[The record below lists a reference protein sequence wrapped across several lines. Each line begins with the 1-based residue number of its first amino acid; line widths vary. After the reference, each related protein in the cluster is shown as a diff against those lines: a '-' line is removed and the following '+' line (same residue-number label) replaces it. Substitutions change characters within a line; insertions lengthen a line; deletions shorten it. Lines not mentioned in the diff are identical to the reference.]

1 MRAAAFYE
9 YGGPEV
15 VKVDLLP
22 APQPK
27 PGEIVVRVIA
37 AGVNPKD
44 AWIRSGAYRLFSGKH
59 FPQITGSD
67 FCGVITHPHQAAGR
81 TVFGYL
87 SHMRGGAAAELLAVP
102 EAWTALVPDGLDVN
116 VAAALPCAYLA
127 ALQSLRDRGRL
138 RPGSRVLLYGA
149 SGGVGT
155 AATQLAKHFGA
166 HVTAVSRWKNRKYCR
181 ENGAHEFIAYD
192 KTDDVFARRERYDII
207 FQVYMGEK
215 RMYKRA
221 RKKLS
226 TRGVFI
232 DLAGNP
238 LLNFYSTIRRYQGA
252 RTHFSHITQSRRDD
266 LDLIARLALEK
277 VIDPHVEVLPLEKAS
292 EAHAQMQT
300 RHTRG
305 KIVLRVA

>member
-1 MRAAAFYE
+1 MRAAAYYE

-15 VKVDLLP
+15 VKVAQLP
-22 APQPK
+22 APLPK

-44 AWIRSGAYRLFSGKH
+44 AWIRSGAYRLFSGKR

-67 FCGVITHPHQAAGR
+67 FCGVITHPHQAAGK

-87 SHMRGGAAAELLAVP
+87 QHMHGGAAAELLAVP
-102 EAWTALVPDGLDVN
+102 EAWTAIVPEGLDTN

-127 ALQSLRDRGRL
+127 ALQSLRDRGRI
-138 RPGSRVLLYGA
+138 RPGSRVLIYGA

-166 HVTAVSRWKNRKYCR
+166 HVTAVSRWKNRGYCR

-192 KTDDVFARRERYDII
+192 KTGDVFAAREGYDII
-207 FQVYMGEK
+207 FQVYMLEK
-215 RMYKRA
+215 HLYKRA
-221 RKKLS
+221 RKRLAE
-226 TRGVFI
+226 RGVFV

-238 LLNFYSTIRRYQGA
+238 VLNFYSTIRRYQGV
-252 RTHFSHITQSRRDD
+252 RTRFSHITRSKRDD
-266 LDLIARLALEK
+266 LDLLARLAVER
-277 VIDPHVEVLPLEKAS
+277 VIDPHVEVLPLEKAA
-292 EAHAQMQT
+292 EAHARMQT
-300 RHTRG
+300 THTRG
-305 KIVLRVA
+305 KIVLRVT